1 MVIETN
7 NYFGELTP
15 GECFF
20 LADKS
25 NDRLMMKTV
34 KIFTEDGGY
43 PLNAVSLSEGVFYSY
58 NDDVEIIPISA
69 RVSL

>member
-7 NYFGELTP
+7 NYFRELTP

-25 NDRLMMKTV
+25 NNRLMMKTV

-43 PLNAVSLSEGVFYSY
+43 PLNAVSLSDGVFYFCS
-58 NDDVEIIPISA
+58 DDVKIIPVSA
-69 RVSL
+69 RVSF